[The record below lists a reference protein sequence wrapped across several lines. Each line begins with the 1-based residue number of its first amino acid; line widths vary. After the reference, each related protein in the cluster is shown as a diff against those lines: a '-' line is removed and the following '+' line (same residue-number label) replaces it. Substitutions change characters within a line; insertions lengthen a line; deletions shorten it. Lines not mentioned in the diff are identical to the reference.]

1 MPCHYT
7 LLVFIDF
14 IFAVKRDLV
23 LLIDVDVFFV
33 IDKRRQCRAS
43 LFCTMNAAYV
53 TSKMMGTRKLFATFL
68 KIEKIGFWECLQA

>member
-7 LLVFIDF
+7 LLVFIDM

-33 IDKRRQCRAS
+33 IDKRRQCRPS
-43 LFCTMNAAYV
+43 LFCPMNAAYV
-53 TSKMMGTRKLFATFL
+53 KLKRSVSGNVFKLRK
-68 KIEKIGFWECLQA
+68 IN

>member
-53 TSKMMGTRKLFATFL
+53 TSKMKRSVSGNVFKLRK
-68 KIEKIGFWECLQA
+68 IN